1 MKKFQLPLFLC
12 GILGLLG
19 FGCEEG
25 GKPTN
30 CELAACDPGRKTVKQ
45 WIDRE
50 GMVLL
55 DNSNQMYY
63 ISTGES
69 PDIHI
74 LGYSC
79 NLPEEFRTEGMLVA
93 VSGELKDDCDELNLI
108 SVAQENYYLHIDNI
122 EPLKD

>member
-1 MKKFQLPLFLC
+1 MKKFKLGLFL
-12 GILGLLG
+12 GGLLSLIG
-19 FGCEEG
+19 FGCEEEVA
-25 GKPTN
+25 PTN

-45 WIDRE
+45 WVDQE

-74 LGYSC
+74 LGYVC
-79 NLPEEFRTEGMLVA
+79 NLPEEFKREGMLVV
-93 VSGELKDDCDELNLI
+93 VSGDLKEDCDELNLI
-108 SVAQENYYLHIDNI
+108 TVAQENYYLHIDHI
-122 EPLKD
+122 EIIED